1 LGRSGNDASRAVN
14 GSPYPDRVGGGDSK
28 AGKPLQFRGFQH
40 NFDGLKATIV
50 RTVVVLHIK
59 KT

>member
-40 NFDGLKATIV
+40 GCDGVQATIV
-50 RTVVVLHIK
+50 RMVVVLHV
-59 KT
+59 